1 MANGG
6 DKAPPPAREA
16 LADLVQS
23 VAERRDRTAF
33 AALFAYYAPRI
44 HTYLRGLGAGDEVA
58 DELCQDVMLTV
69 WNKAHTF
76 DRGRSAVSTWLY
88 RVARNRHIDHLRR
101 EGRPP
106 ANLSD
111 PALMPEAPVPSDD
124 AAAARASE
132 RRLRQALRGLPRTQA
147 DLLRLAFYD
156 GKSHREIAQFLDLPL
171 GTVKSRIRLAFG
183 RLRGALEDDDQ
194 PLS

>member
-6 DKAPPPAREA
+6 DKTPPPAREA

-33 AALFAYYAPRI
+33 AALFEYYAPRI
-44 HTYLRGLGAGDEVA
+44 HTYLKGLGAGDEVA
-58 DELCQDVMLTV
+58 DELCQDVMLTI

-111 PALMPEAPVPSDD
+111 PALMPEAPPPSDD

-132 RRLRQALRGLPRTQA
+132 RRLRRALVGLPRTQA
-147 DLLRLAFYD
+147 ELLRLAFYD

-183 RLRGALEDDDQ
+183 RLREALEDDDV
-194 PLS
+194 PPA

>member
-23 VAERRDRTAF
+23 VAERRDKTAF
-33 AALFAYYAPRI
+33 AALFDYYAPRI

-124 AAAARASE
+124 ATAARASE

-147 DLLRLAFYD
+147 ELLRLAFYD